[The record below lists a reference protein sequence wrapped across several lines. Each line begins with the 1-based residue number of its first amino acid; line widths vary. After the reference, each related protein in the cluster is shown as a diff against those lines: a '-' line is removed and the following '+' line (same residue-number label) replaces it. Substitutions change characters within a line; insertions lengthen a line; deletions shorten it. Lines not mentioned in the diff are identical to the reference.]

1 MDSSNP
7 KKLPYETNHGVAC
20 NAVAFDRC
28 LMLSTLVKM
37 LKQNLQDQVLFLN
50 HIFQCWPNWMENDI
64 TQLCSFV
71 GF

>member
-37 LKQNLQDQVLFLN
+37 LKR
-50 HIFQCWPNWMENDI
+50 I
-64 TQLCSFV
+64 
-71 GF
+71 